1 MTSERPVTPL
11 AVGFLFA
18 GGAAILGIA
27 TSLELGEGCLADR
40 AGALQGGLLLCV
52 IEFGQQK
59 VVVGIRLVRQEL
71 TELFQF
77 GKGQAQGNHGPGA
90 CYDWLVTFSEG
101 DKGACC
107 AMLNNV
113 TSIS

>member
-40 AGALQGGLLLCV
+40 AGALQGGLMLCV

-59 VVVGIRLVRQEL
+59 VVISIHSACQEL

-77 GKGQAQGNHGPGA
+77 GKGQTQSNHGSGV
-90 CYDWLVTFSEG
+90 CYD
-101 DKGACC
+101 
-107 AMLNNV
+107 
-113 TSIS
+113 